1 MHAGSQTV
9 LRGNRN
15 MLDKALAIISIFALI
30 AFMGIVLWFINEIAL
45 WVIVCAVLAMAA
57 FDFYREL
64 WGSG

>member
-1 MHAGSQTV
+1 
-9 LRGNRN
+9 
-15 MLDKALAIISIFALI
+15 MLDKALAIISLFALI

-45 WVIVCAVLAMAA
+45 WVIVCTVLAMAA